1 MPRDFVAAVYGDTAV
16 GSHGYRPDYGS
27 GSYMLLVAAAVDLA
41 RRDLS
46 DPLYSASASW
56 FLKYSDLVELFA
68 ECLGIDQRSFLNA

>member
-1 MPRDFVAAVYGDTAV
+1 MLGDFVQVAIGEASV

-27 GSYMLLVAAAVDLA
+27 GSYLLLVGAMVELA

-68 ECLGIDQRSFLNA
+68 ECLGIDQRSFLNG